1 MADAQMLDRAALAPR
16 DDCALTLASREQEGD
31 DWLARSLRSDV
42 DALYRQRNTH
52 VTLMHDYGWRED
64 DGTPGTSELS
74 KHSTLLHVDTPWQDG
89 TAFARVERIGMDAG
103 AFEQNDEGA
112 TPRLRQLPVRW
123 PDR

>member
-1 MADAQMLDRAALAPR
+1 
-16 DDCALTLASREQEGD
+16 LTLASREQEGD

-74 KHSTLLHVDTPWQDG
+74 KHSTLLHVDTLG
-89 TAFARVERIGMDAG
+89 RRHCLCAGRAHRHGCRRV
-103 AFEQNDEGA
+103 
-112 TPRLRQLPVRW
+112 
-123 PDR
+123 